1 MGYCAFGFRQHYY
14 NPNKVSKY
22 VNSVVMHC
30 IGPLCPISRY
40 SNLLSSEGKNGDV
53 HLFRHPFLQT
63 WGLSVGEFSC
73 IIISLA
79 LKAWKSK
86 KETPD
91 QDTNNEGWS
100 FIIIYSDE
108 TDFIQF
114 YFRNT
119 CPAKFIF
126 IISMTT
132 CFFKEKP
139 QFNPFIF
146 LPAAIF
152 HQSSRCLIFLSLTFT
167 SASSYQMLSG
177 SNLIF
182 TCIWGRIFLKKPLP
196 WHKWM
201 GVTVIT
207 SKKIFRLS
215 SNK

>member
-22 VNSVVMHC
+22 VNSVVIHC

-91 QDTNNEGWS
+91 QDTNNEEWS
-100 FIIIYSDE
+100 FVTYSDKHM
-108 TDFIQF
+108 
-114 YFRNT
+114 Y
-119 CPAKFIF
+119 K
-126 IISMTT
+126 
-132 CFFKEKP
+132 
-139 QFNPFIF
+139 
-146 LPAAIF
+146 
-152 HQSSRCLIFLSLTFT
+152 
-167 SASSYQMLSG
+167 
-177 SNLIF
+177 
-182 TCIWGRIFLKKPLP
+182 
-196 WHKWM
+196 
-201 GVTVIT
+201 
-207 SKKIFRLS
+207 
-215 SNK
+215 